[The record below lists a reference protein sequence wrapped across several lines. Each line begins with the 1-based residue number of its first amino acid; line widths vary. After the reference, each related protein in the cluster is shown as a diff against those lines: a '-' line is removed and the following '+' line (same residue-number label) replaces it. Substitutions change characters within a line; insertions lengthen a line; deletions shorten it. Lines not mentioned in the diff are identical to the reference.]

1 MKYPNATKIFETA
14 LGGRHLSDEE
24 NLEIQSLLD
33 AMSGAGWP
41 VEDCSSAPF
50 VTIVAFFYARA
61 PKAPDVSAIMRE
73 LSNRLDETTSSALA
87 KLEKPTVHLDFVK
100 TVKDSFR
107 GALENVITKASL
119 VTVGI
124 LIVLTAWGTHQYDI
138 SHPPIQN
145 VKQVPPSGR

>member
-41 VEDCSSAPF
+41 VEDSSSAPF

-100 TVKDSFR
+100 TVKDSLQ

-124 LIVLTAWGTHQYDI
+124 LIVLTAWGTHQYDL
-138 SHPPIQN
+138 SHPPLQRAN
-145 VKQVPPSGR
+145 QSAPR

>member
-14 LGGRHLSDEE
+14 LGGRHLSEEE

-41 VEDCSSAPF
+41 VEDSSSAPF

-61 PKAPDVSAIMRE
+61 PKAPDVSTMMRE

-100 TVKDSFR
+100 TVKDSLR

-124 LIVLTAWGTHQYDI
+124 LIVLTAWGTHQYDL
-138 SHPPIQN
+138 SHPPLQRTN
-145 VKQVPPSGR
+145 QSAPR